1 MNREM
6 KEKRARKGGLT
17 PLSGRV
23 KDILLVGVLGILLFY
38 TAWKIFDEE
47 ESADAAMHALTEN
60 EVKVMRILQ
69 ELDGVGEASV
79 VVYEKNEEV
88 QSVVVVCEGANDLRV
103 VMNVREAVAAALN
116 TDEKS
121 IKIYLKKE

>member
-1 MNREM
+1 MNREI
-6 KEKRARKGGLT
+6 KEKRASKRIIA
-17 PLSGRV
+17 PLSGKI
-23 KDILLVGVLGILLFY
+23 KDILLLGVLGILLFY

-47 ESADAAMHALTEN
+47 EPVDSAMHTLTEN

-79 VVYEKNEEV
+79 VVYEKDEEV
-88 QSVVVVCEGANDLRV
+88 QSVVVVCEGAKDLQV
-103 VMNVREAVAAALN
+103 VMNVREAVATALN